1 MLLALN
7 IGNTNVTFGGYDSA
21 GQRVFASRFYS
32 DSALSSDELVYKL
45 VNMLA
50 LYHIQPRDVD
60 AAILASVVPVL
71 TSRMREALEKMTN
84 APLMEVG
91 PGLKSGVRIRM
102 DNPAQLGGELLC
114 AAVGALQTHKPP
126 LLVMNMDTA
135 ATLVAVDAEGSIV
148 GGVILPSPAL
158 SLSALVRNTAQLPQ
172 IDMELPAKRFLGTN
186 TTDCLHSGIVNGSAL
201 MLDGLFARCRA
212 TLHAPDAPVIA
223 TGTLPASMT
232 VVWEGAPDALLRRYG
247 RTPRGNLRATLLNM
261 GMQEGAQYLIREY
274 GLPLTEES
282 YFSVMREVIAELY
295 ETVELKPGVRTMLAK
310 LQAEGARM
318 CICSNTWAEQCR
330 TVLTRLGIAQYF
342 SFIVEARGVLHKS
355 HPEVFFE
362 CMSRLGGADPAACA
376 VCEDAVYA
384 AATAH
389 KAGYYVIGIADRT
402 SAADEPEM
410 RRICSQFVPR
420 WDALD
425 WTRV

>member
-135 ATLVAVDAEGSIV
+135 GCRGCRGQHCGRCDSAQPGAKSFGPGTQH
-148 GGVILPSPAL
+148 SP
-158 SLSALVRNTAQLPQ
+158 T
-172 IDMELPAKRFLGTN
+172 
-186 TTDCLHSGIVNGSAL
+186 
-201 MLDGLFARCRA
+201 
-212 TLHAPDAPVIA
+212 
-223 TGTLPASMT
+223 
-232 VVWEGAPDALLRRYG
+232 
-247 RTPRGNLRATLLNM
+247 
-261 GMQEGAQYLIREY
+261 
-274 GLPLTEES
+274 
-282 YFSVMREVIAELY
+282 
-295 ETVELKPGVRTMLAK
+295 
-310 LQAEGARM
+310 
-318 CICSNTWAEQCR
+318 
-330 TVLTRLGIAQYF
+330 
-342 SFIVEARGVLHKS
+342 
-355 HPEVFFE
+355 
-362 CMSRLGGADPAACA
+362 
-376 VCEDAVYA
+376 
-384 AATAH
+384 
-389 KAGYYVIGIADRT
+389 
-402 SAADEPEM
+402 AAD
-410 RRICSQFVPR
+410 
-420 WDALD
+420 
-425 WTRV
+425 

>member
-148 GGVILPSPAL
+148 GGVIRKFGKSLIL
-158 SLSALVRNTAQLPQ
+158 SGK
-172 IDMELPAKRFLGTN
+172 DK
-186 TTDCLHSGIVNGSAL
+186 
-201 MLDGLFARCRA
+201 
-212 TLHAPDAPVIA
+212 
-223 TGTLPASMT
+223 
-232 VVWEGAPDALLRRYG
+232 
-247 RTPRGNLRATLLNM
+247 
-261 GMQEGAQYLIREY
+261 
-274 GLPLTEES
+274 
-282 YFSVMREVIAELY
+282 
-295 ETVELKPGVRTMLAK
+295 K
-310 LQAEGARM
+310 L
-318 CICSNTWAEQCR
+318 
-330 TVLTRLGIAQYF
+330 
-342 SFIVEARGVLHKS
+342 
-355 HPEVFFE
+355 FFE
-362 CMSRLGGADPAACA
+362 IVFTNFCDLPTYRPT
-376 VCEDAVYA
+376 
-384 AATAH
+384 TAGFQ
-389 KAGYYVIGIADRT
+389 KLIY
-402 SAADEPEM
+402 
-410 RRICSQFVPR
+410 
-420 WDALD
+420 
-425 WTRV
+425 

>member
-135 ATLVAVDAEGSIV
+135 ATLVAVDA
-148 GGVILPSPAL
+148 
-158 SLSALVRNTAQLPQ
+158 AQRHCERQ
-172 IDMELPAKRFLGTN
+172 R
-186 TTDCLHSGIVNGSAL
+186 
-201 MLDGLFARCRA
+201 
-212 TLHAPDAPVIA
+212 PDAGWPVCPLPRHPA
-223 TGTLPASMT
+223 RTGCPGHCHRHPARQHP
-232 VVWEGAPDALLRRYG
+232 GCLR
-247 RTPRGNLRATLLNM
+247 
-261 GMQEGAQYLIREY
+261 
-274 GLPLTEES
+274 
-282 YFSVMREVIAELY
+282 
-295 ETVELKPGVRTMLAK
+295 
-310 LQAEGARM
+310 
-318 CICSNTWAEQCR
+318 
-330 TVLTRLGIAQYF
+330 
-342 SFIVEARGVLHKS
+342 
-355 HPEVFFE
+355 HP
-362 CMSRLGGADPAACA
+362 
-376 VCEDAVYA
+376 
-384 AATAH
+384 H
-389 KAGYYVIGIADRT
+389 
-402 SAADEPEM
+402 
-410 RRICSQFVPR
+410 
-420 WDALD
+420 
-425 WTRV
+425 

>member
-114 AAVGALQTHKPP
+114 AAV
-126 LLVMNMDTA
+126 
-135 ATLVAVDAEGSIV
+135 VAVNAEGSIV

-223 TGTLPASMT
+223 TGTLPAS
-232 VVWEGAPDALLRRYG
+232 
-247 RTPRGNLRATLLNM
+247 
-261 GMQEGAQYLIREY
+261 IR
-274 GLPLTEES
+274 
-282 YFSVMREVIAELY
+282 
-295 ETVELKPGVRTMLAK
+295 
-310 LQAEGARM
+310 
-318 CICSNTWAEQCR
+318 
-330 TVLTRLGIAQYF
+330 
-342 SFIVEARGVLHKS
+342 
-355 HPEVFFE
+355 
-362 CMSRLGGADPAACA
+362 DACA
-376 VCEDAVYA
+376 TPIEYNG
-384 AATAH
+384 TL
-389 KAGYYVIGIADRT
+389 I
-402 SAADEPEM
+402 
-410 RRICSQFVPR
+410 
-420 WDALD
+420 LD
-425 WTRV
+425 GLYSIWKRNVKK

>member
-158 SLSALVRNTAQLPQ
+158 SLSALVR
-172 IDMELPAKRFLGTN
+172 
-186 TTDCLHSGIVNGSAL
+186 
-201 MLDGLFARCRA
+201 CRA

-223 TGTLPASMT
+223 TGTLPAS
-232 VVWEGAPDALLRRYG
+232 
-247 RTPRGNLRATLLNM
+247 
-261 GMQEGAQYLIREY
+261 IR
-274 GLPLTEES
+274 
-282 YFSVMREVIAELY
+282 
-295 ETVELKPGVRTMLAK
+295 
-310 LQAEGARM
+310 
-318 CICSNTWAEQCR
+318 
-330 TVLTRLGIAQYF
+330 
-342 SFIVEARGVLHKS
+342 
-355 HPEVFFE
+355 
-362 CMSRLGGADPAACA
+362 DACA
-376 VCEDAVYA
+376 TPIEYNG
-384 AATAH
+384 TL
-389 KAGYYVIGIADRT
+389 I
-402 SAADEPEM
+402 
-410 RRICSQFVPR
+410 
-420 WDALD
+420 LD
-425 WTRV
+425 GLYSIWKRNVKK

>member
-71 TSRMREALEKMTN
+71 TSRMREALEKMTS

-102 DNPAQLGGELLC
+102 DNPAQLGGGL
-114 AAVGALQTHKPP
+114 
-126 LLVMNMDTA
+126 NMDTA

-223 TGTLPASMT
+223 TGTLPAS
-232 VVWEGAPDALLRRYG
+232 
-247 RTPRGNLRATLLNM
+247 
-261 GMQEGAQYLIREY
+261 IR
-274 GLPLTEES
+274 
-282 YFSVMREVIAELY
+282 
-295 ETVELKPGVRTMLAK
+295 
-310 LQAEGARM
+310 
-318 CICSNTWAEQCR
+318 
-330 TVLTRLGIAQYF
+330 
-342 SFIVEARGVLHKS
+342 
-355 HPEVFFE
+355 
-362 CMSRLGGADPAACA
+362 DACA
-376 VCEDAVYA
+376 TPIEYNG
-384 AATAH
+384 TL
-389 KAGYYVIGIADRT
+389 I
-402 SAADEPEM
+402 
-410 RRICSQFVPR
+410 
-420 WDALD
+420 LD
-425 WTRV
+425 GLYSIWKRNVKK